1 MNWRFQ
7 KRIKLVPGV
16 RLNLSKGGVSARVG
30 IRGAGVTWGKSGI
43 TASGGLPGTG
53 FSVSHKLAQPSGSSQ
68 FFAAPTPTQ
77 GRTGY
82 WLWILLLVA
91 VGAVSWIISH

>member
-7 KRIKLVPGV
+7 KRIKLIPGA
-16 RLNLSKGGVSARVG
+16 RLNLSKGGVSTRVG
-30 IRGAGVTWGKSGI
+30 IRGAGITLGKSGM

-53 FSVSHKLAQPSGSSQ
+53 FYVSHKLAQPSASSQ
-68 FFAAPTPTQ
+68 LFAAPTQ

-82 WLWILLLVA
+82 WFWIFLLVA
-91 VGAVSWIISH
+91 IGAVSWIISH

>member
-1 MNWRFQ
+1 MNWRFR
-7 KRIKLVPGV
+7 KRITLMPGV

-30 IRGAGVTWGKSGI
+30 IRGAGITLGKSGM

-53 FSVSHKLAQPSGSSQ
+53 FYASHKFAQPSGSSQ
-68 FFAAPTPTQ
+68 LFAAPTQ

-82 WLWILLLVA
+82 WLWLLLLVA